1 MSGINTAVVLAR
13 RPQGRVTTDC
23 FRLVERPVPEPGPG
37 EVLVRHLYLSVD
49 PYLRGR
55 MDGAFALDEV
65 VPVRVVG
72 QVAASRSPSWAE
84 GDLVWGFLGWQEWSL
99 VRPSG

>member
-1 MSGINTAVVLAR
+1 MRAVNTGVVLAR
-13 RPQGRVTTDC
+13 RPAGRVTTDC
-23 FRLVERPVPEPGPG
+23 FGLVERPVPDPGPG

-72 QVAASRSPSWAE
+72 QVAASRSSRWA
-84 GDLVWGFLGWQEWSL
+84 
-99 VRPSG
+99 